1 MEPERTGLRANV
13 PFLVLAV
20 TGLAAAAFVWFGMPH
35 QRDIPNVGVLLV
47 KLVPFVLA
55 VEAVAALRLGPA
67 ARRTVA
73 LAAIPVCFLV
83 YFAYFVPRV
92 FFEEG
97 SGSDGVYY
105 LLLTLTPFLILTFV
119 LALRLGGGSAG
130 LVRRLGYALVL
141 LQLSGIED
149 LAYIKVNPQTDPD
162 WLSVPDVWTWAD
174 HITVFLGHPATKE
187 QAYVFIAVHVVLA
200 VALLALPDSF
210 WRRVFR
216 RRTAPVPPADE
227 STSDEP
233 VPAGSAH

>member
-1 MEPERTGLRANV
+1 MEQERTDLRANV
-13 PFLVLAV
+13 PFLVLAGA
-20 TGLAAAAFVWFGMPH
+20 GLAAAAYIWFGMPH
-35 QRDIPNVGVLLV
+35 ERNIANVGVLAL

-55 VEAVAALRLGPA
+55 VEAIAMLRLGPA
-67 ARRTVA
+67 ARRAVA

-97 SGSDGVYY
+97 TGEDGVYY
-105 LLLTLTPFLILTFV
+105 LLLTLTPFLILAFV
-119 LALRLGGGSAG
+119 LAHRLGGGSGG
-130 LVRRLGYALVL
+130 LVRRLGYAMLL

-149 LAYIKVNPQTDPD
+149 LAYIKVNPHTDPD
-162 WLSVPDVWTWAD
+162 WTSVPDVWVWAD
-174 HITVFLGHPATKE
+174 HITVRLGHPATKE

-200 VALLALPDSF
+200 LLLLALPNRF

-216 RRTAPVPPADE
+216 RSDKPVAEPDR

-233 VPAGSAH
+233 VGAGSAH